1 MSGLNTVRWVI
12 KHFFLLVLGALYFS
26 TPSWGADTW
35 PVKPIHFV
43 VGFTAG
49 GPSDL
54 IARDLGLKM
63 AQLLGQ
69 PVVIENRP
77 GAGGNIA
84 AEYVARSAADG
95 YTWLLGN
102 NSILSTN
109 AALYKK
115 IGFDPVQDFAPVG
128 MVGTQPNILIVNNA
142 LPVNSVK
149 ELIAHIRSHPDSMNY
164 ASSGAGAAA
173 HLAGELFKS
182 SANVSVTHIPYK
194 GAIPALTDVMSG
206 HAQMMFATSAS
217 VMPFIRDGRVRA
229 LAVTSKSRMKELPD
243 LPTMMESGLA
253 GFEAVSWH
261 GIVVRA
267 GTPVE
272 IIQRINAQLATALA
286 RDDLLERFK
295 NLGVEPT
302 PGSAQSFSEYISSE
316 TPKWT
321 KVVRDSGARVE

>member
-1 MSGLNTVRWVI
+1 MSGLRR
-12 KHFFLLVLGALYFS
+12 FFLLALAALNFPVS
-26 TPSWGADTW
+26 SWAADVW
-35 PVKPIHFV
+35 PDKPIHFV

-54 IARDLGLKM
+54 IARDLGLKLS
-63 AQLLGQ
+63 QLLGQ

-128 MVGTQPNILIVNNA
+128 LVGTQPNILIVNNA
-142 LPVNSVK
+142 LPVHSVR

-164 ASSGAGAAA
+164 ASSGSGAAA

-182 SANVSVTHIPYK
+182 SAGVSITHIPYK

-229 LAVTSKSRMKELPD
+229 LAVTSKSRMKELPNV
-243 LPTMMESGLA
+243 PTMIESGLS
-253 GFEAVSWH
+253 GFEAVTWH

-267 GTPVE
+267 GTPPE
-272 IIQRINAQLATALA
+272 IINRINAQLATALA
-286 RDDLLERFK
+286 REDLLERFK
-295 NLGVEPT
+295 NLGVEPA
-302 PGSAQSFSEYISSE
+302 PGTAQSFADYISSE
-316 TPKWT
+316 TPKWS